1 MQILQSVKPSQ
12 PKALILVRLRG
23 IREIV
28 LQYHDQS
35 LNYVLYFS
43 NVQDLGQLREHL

>member
-23 IREIV
+23 IRERDRSAV
-28 LQYHDQS
+28 S
-35 LNYVLYFS
+35 CPKP
-43 NVQDLGQLREHL
+43 